1 MMPDMPPDFAW
12 IPAEKGDE
20 ADLLATMRAF
30 YAEDHLV
37 FDAQAAA
44 DAVRTLMEQPAL
56 GQIFLLKAAGAKT
69 AATGERLRG
78 YLVVTWGYSLEFR
91 GRFVLLDELYLVP
104 SMRGQGWARCGIQF
118 VETWAREGG
127 AAAVRLEVNHANK
140 YAKALYGRAGFSDD
154 RRDLMTR
161 WL

>member
-1 MMPDMPPDFAW
+1 MPDMPADFAW
-12 IPAEKGDE
+12 IPAGKDDE
-20 ADLLATMRAF
+20 AGLLATMRAF
-30 YAEDHLV
+30 YAEDNLV

-44 DAVRTLMEQPAL
+44 DAVRTLLERPEL
-56 GQIFLLKAAGAKT
+56 GRIFLLKTAGAETT
-69 AATGERLRG
+69 AKNERFAG

-91 GRFVLLDELYLVP
+91 GRFVLLDELYLEP
-104 SMRGQGWARCGIQF
+104 SMRGQGWARRGIQF
-118 VETWAREGG
+118 VDMWSREGG

-140 YAKALYGRAGFSDD
+140 YAKALYERAGFSDD